1 MSRAAPGQ
9 DWNSGLSSAEAARRL
24 EHSGPNTLPPARRVH
39 LWQRI
44 LMQLRDPLV
53 AVLLVA
59 AALTIGTG
67 DWTDAGVILLV
78 IVVNTSVGI
87 IQEVKVD
94 QAIAALSALTAP
106 VARVVRDG
114 RQQAIAS
121 AEVVV
126 GDVLVLGEG
135 EIVAADALVLES
147 AALLVDESALNGESV
162 PVDKVAAPAGQAPS
176 PPETTLSAGTVIV
189 RGRGSALVTAIG
201 ADSAMGRI
209 AALMSIGPTFTP
221 LPPAR

>member
-1 MSRAAPGQ
+1 MEGGLDMIAASDHSARAA
-9 DWNSGLSSAEAARRL
+9 D
-24 EHSGPNTLPPARRVH
+24 
-39 LWQRI
+39 
-44 LMQLRDPLV
+44 
-53 AVLLVA
+53 
-59 AALTIGTG
+59 
-67 DWTDAGVILLV
+67 
-78 IVVNTSVGI
+78 
-87 IQEVKVD
+87 
-94 QAIAALSALTAP
+94 LSALTAP
-106 VARVVRDG
+106 EARVVRDG